1 MEGKTVTLSVVIMTL
16 VMAQIQVEAA
26 KICCP
31 TEATRNAFNVCTY
44 SGFRTP
50 SCVVLSGCTYGSE
63 NSCPP
68 GYPNDILKKSGQ
80 GDAVNEYCK
89 LACAFSACG
98 ALTTL
103 QNSDAIEIVNGAV
116 EQCTKACSTICNKGS
131 LAAAKRA

>member
-31 TEATRNAFNVCTY
+31 TAAARTAFNGCAY
-44 SGFRTP
+44 SGFP
-50 SCVVLSGCTYGSE
+50 SQSCVIVSGCTYGSE

-68 GYPNDILKKSGQ
+68 GYPNDILKKSAQ

-89 LACAFSACG
+89 LGCAFSVCG
-98 ALTTL
+98 AMTNL
-103 QNSDAIEIVNGAV
+103 QNSDANEIVNGAV
-116 EQCTKACSTICNKGS
+116 EQCTNACSTICSEGFLKAVKS
-131 LAAAKRA
+131 A